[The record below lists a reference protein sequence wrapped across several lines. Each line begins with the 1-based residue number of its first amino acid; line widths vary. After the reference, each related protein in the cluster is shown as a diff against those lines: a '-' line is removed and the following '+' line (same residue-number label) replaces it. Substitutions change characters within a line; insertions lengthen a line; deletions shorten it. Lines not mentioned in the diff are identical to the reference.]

1 MKKSKLKN
9 KIKLDSMVR
18 VTINEEEWIGQVV
31 ELRNKVALIKLMDN
45 MHYHANVNELTPFMK
60 TR

>member
-60 TR
+60 

>member
-1 MKKSKLKN
+1 MKKNNLKN

-31 ELRNKVALIKLMDN
+31 ELRKKVALIKLLDN
-45 MHYHANVNELTPFMK
+45 MHYHANVNELTPLMK
-60 TR
+60 

>member
-1 MKKSKLKN
+1 MKKNNLKN
-9 KIKLDSMVR
+9 KIKLDSMV
-18 VTINEEEWIGQVV
+18 TLIINEEEWIGQVV
-31 ELRNKVALIKLMDN
+31 ELRNKIALIKLLDN